1 MLFYKLLED
10 EKSVSPEELIKSFG
24 WSKKD
29 AKVQQDVQEFSCLF
43 FDVLER
49 KVMVSKPEHFGNI
62 P

>member
-1 MLFYKLLED
+1 MMED
-10 EKSVSPEELIKSFG
+10 EKAVSPEDLIKSFG

-49 KVMVSKPEHFGNI
+49 KVEVFKPPGDFGNI